1 MALQTVTLQLPEN
14 IYQRLRRM
22 AETTRRPLE
31 EVVFHSI
38 QGNLPP
44 VTDDLPVEMQ
54 NELATLQS
62 LGDDAI
68 WEIAKTPVDSK
79 AWQRHQ
85 FLLQKNKNEAL
96 SEAEQQE
103 LAQLRQNIDHLVLR
117 RSYALALLKWRGHS
131 VSPAED

>member
-22 AETTRRPLE
+22 AETTRQPLE

-44 VTDDLPVEMQ
+44 VTDDLPIEMQ
-54 NELATLQS
+54 NELATLQNLS
-62 LGDDAI
+62 DDTI
-68 WEIAKTPVDSK
+68 WKIAKTPVDSK
-79 AWQRHQ
+79 SWRRHQ
-85 FLLQKNKNEAL
+85 FLLQKNETKTL
-96 SEAEQQE
+96 SQAEQQE
-103 LAQLRQNIDHLVLR
+103 LAQLRQDIDHLILR

-131 VSPAED
+131 VSPVEG